1 MKNVE
6 IRFLTERDAE
16 AYWHLRLEALE
27 REPQSFGE
35 AAEEH
40 GKTTVESAA
49 ERLTANPDDNFVLGA
64 FHQGE
69 LVGMAGFFRYQ
80 IAKARHKGR
89 IWGVYVREDCRGQ
102 GVGRAL
108 LVALL
113 ERIKSC
119 PGMEQVT
126 LTVVS
131 GQEAASALYR
141 SLGFETY
148 GLEPRGLKVGDRYFD
163 NEHMVLFTGRNSIH
177 REPAP

>member
-1 MKNVE
+1 MPATE
-6 IRFLTERDAE
+6 IRLLTQHDAE

-40 GKTTVESAA
+40 RVTTMASAA
-49 ERLTANPDDNFVLGA
+49 ERLAGRPDDSFVFGA
-64 FHQGE
+64 FQEGQ

-89 IWGVYVREDCRGQ
+89 IWGVYVRETCRRQ
-102 GVGRAL
+102 GIGRAL

-113 ERIKSC
+113 ERIKAC
-119 PGMEQVT
+119 PGVEQVS

-131 GQEAASALYR
+131 GQGPARALYR
-141 SLGFETY
+141 SLGFEPY
-148 GLEPRGLKVGDRYFD
+148 GMEPRGLKVGDRYYD
-163 NEHMVLFTGRNSIH
+163 DEHMVLRI
-177 REPAP
+177 A